1 MKQGK
6 VYNKVIVA
14 LVIAVIVCYAVYAV
28 FSAVHVPLTTVQAAE
43 YEAGNGCRVTG
54 FLVRQEAVL
63 TSPYAITVL
72 ERSEGEKVGVGQTVA
87 TGYLTADAQARQ
99 NEIQSLTAQLE
110 QLEYA
115 NSYSDDPADTAALDE
130 QILIKLA
137 SFAQLAAR
145 KDMTSLSEMSAEL
158 KGLILR
164 RSTGG
169 ADLGAIR
176 AQADAIQ
183 ARLAELQAAAGSDT
197 SRIQAPISGYFS
209 GGVDG
214 YESVLTPARLTDL
227 TAAQLETLAPAA
239 LPEGACGRL
248 IADSTW
254 YFAAVV
260 PAAQTETLREGAQ
273 VTVDFTGDFYETL
286 AMTVTRLGENEA
298 GQRLIVLSSSDYIQ
312 SVTLLRRQTVDILF
326 NVYAGLRVPK
336 DALRVDEQGRA
347 GVFVLESATSKWKP
361 VRILYDNGESY
372 VVELDKSSTDNLWP
386 GDVIIVEARNL
397 YDGKVVIQS

>member
-14 LVIAVIVCYAVYAV
+14 LVIAVIVCYAAYAV

-54 FLVRQEAVL
+54 FVVRQEALL
-63 TSPYAITVL
+63 TSPHAITVL
-72 ERSEGEKVGVGQTVA
+72 ERAEGEKVGVGQTVA

-115 NSYSDDPADTAALDE
+115 NSFSDDPADTAALDE
-130 QILIKLA
+130 QILVKLA
-137 SFAQLAAR
+137 SYVQLTAKR
-145 KDMTSLSEMSAEL
+145 DMASVSEMSAEL

-164 RSTGG
+164 RSTGS

-176 AQADAIQ
+176 AQAEAIEE
-183 ARLAELQAAAGSDT
+183 RLAELQTVAGSDT

-209 GGVDG
+209 GGADG

-227 TAAQLETLAPAA
+227 TAAQLEALEPVA

-248 IADSTW
+248 IADATW

-260 PAAQTETLREGAQ
+260 PAAQTEALWEGAQ
-273 VTVDFTGDFYETL
+273 VTVDFTGDFYATL
-286 AMTVTRLGENEA
+286 TMTVTRLGENEA

-361 VRILYDNGESY
+361 VKILYDNGESY